1 MTIEFDLRNGAGAPT
16 GLWNHH
22 VTLADSTFLEM
33 GIWEGEHG
41 FRWVVSGDTQRA
53 VGESDG
59 KGYDSYE
66 RALDAATSYLSG
78 L

>member
-1 MTIEFDLRNGAGAPT
+1 MTIALDLRDRAGAPT

-22 VTLADSTFLEM
+22 VTLEDGTFLEM

-41 FRWVVSGDTQRA
+41 FRWVVSGDTEHG

-66 RALDAATSYLSG
+66 RALGAATSYLSG